1 MSYDYDDT
9 ELDIDEME
17 LDDPTSE
24 LVASAPDTVDA
35 QIALVMLSASE
46 LAQHTPVAE
55 LMPQIEVGLS
65 ALYQQAQA
73 TGDSVAIEH
82 IQSAWQSAQL
92 VAQQAHGSAETL
104 AAAIASISTL
114 KKQRDQ
120 AHLTIGDLSMQVDI
134 LSDEISTIA
143 DSAYAEFMGGIYDNG
158 GHVLEA
164 PDEDVW
170 NGIYENVEG
179 LDQDDMPTAS
189 QCGQFFE
196 YLIASPLLLPEA
208 LELIAFMKEFTTKV
222 EARRHADW
230 QAWQVNHNAKVAAM
244 RAQQDAAS

>member
-9 ELDIDEME
+9 ELD
-17 LDDPTSE
+17 
-24 LVASAPDTVDA
+24 TVDA
-35 QIALVMLSASE
+35 QIAKIMLSASE
-46 LAQHTPVAE
+46 LAQHTPVAD
-55 LMPQIEVGLS
+55 LMPQIEGGLG

-73 TGDSVAIEH
+73 SGDTAALAH
-82 IQSAWQSAQL
+82 IDSAWQSVQM
-92 VAQQAHGSAETL
+92 VAQQAYGNAETL
-104 AAAIASISTL
+104 VASIAAIGTL

-120 AHLTIGDLSMQVDI
+120 AHLTIGHLSMRVEM
-134 LSDEISTIA
+134 LSEEIDTIA

-158 GHVLEA
+158 GHVLEM
-164 PDEDVW
+164 PDEDIW

-230 QAWQVNHNAKVAAM
+230 QAWQVNHNTKVAAM